1 MKRPVPGR
9 QGGFSL
15 VELMIAVVIGLLALV
30 FALRT
35 VGGVERTRSS
45 ALGGSDEM
53 QTGMVALFSLSND
66 AEGAGFG
73 LNDPLV
79 AGCNTRFVDTGGYA
93 LAPAQRGTTAIT
105 PLAPV
110 VIEANAGTATTGAGP
125 DRITFYA
132 GTALGGTPT
141 WRLLADF
148 ADGGSQLTV
157 DRTVRWMARRDVL
170 VVAPEQGGGDCL
182 ALQSS
187 SAPNGTAV
195 PVAADADLRL
205 NGGGSGA
212 TFKGYAA
219 RVFNLGSIDRL
230 PFRSWSVAGG
240 YLRLQTAAGDTP
252 GSAATVA
259 GNIVSIKA
267 QYGFDGRQGSAFQPG
282 TGLQVNTWSSTMI
295 DADGSGVAGDAG
307 DWQHIAAVR
316 LAVVARSKLADHPAS
331 GTTCTATTAR
341 PVVFAAA
348 APAGVAAAPVT
359 VNVAVA
365 GDPVDWTCYR
375 YRVFETIVTLRNA
388 GWRRN

>member
-1 MKRPVPGR
+1 MKRIVSRR
-9 QGGFSL
+9 QRGFSI
-15 VELMIAVVIGLLALV
+15 VELMISVAIGLLALV

-79 AGCNTRFVDTGGYA
+79 AGCNTHFTDTGHYA
-93 LAPAQRGTTAIT
+93 LAPAQRGSTDIT

-110 VIEANAGTATTGAGP
+110 VIESHGADP

-141 WRLLADF
+141 WRLLSPF
-148 ADGGSQLTV
+148 ASGGPSLGV
-157 DRTVRWMARRDVL
+157 DRSGLWIKRKDVL
-170 VVAPEQGGGDCL
+170 VVVPEQTGGDCL
-182 ALQSS
+182 ALQ
-187 SAPNGTAV
+187 
-195 PVAADADLRL
+195 AADAPGAATAIPVSSGSDLRL
-205 NGGGSGA
+205 NGGGAGP
-212 TFKGYAA
+212 TFNAYAA
-219 RVFNLGSIDRL
+219 RVFDLGPIDRL
-230 PFRSWSVAGG
+230 PFRTWSVGGG
-240 YLRLQTAAGDTP
+240 YLRLQAAADSTDGTAAI
-252 GSAATVA
+252 VA

-267 QYGFDGRQGSAFQPG
+267 QYGFDERHAPAFQPEA
-282 TGLQVNTWSSTMI
+282 GLQVSRWSSTMI
-295 DADGSGVAGDAG
+295 DADGSGITGDAG

-316 LAVVARSKLADHPAS
+316 LAVVARSKFVETPGAGAAC
-331 GTTCTATTAR
+331 TTTTAL
-341 PVVFAAA
+341 PIVFADA
-348 APAGVAAAPVT
+348 APAGVAAVPVT

-365 GDPVDWTCYR
+365 GDPLDWKCYR

-388 GWRRN
+388 GWRRASS